1 MTCEEARD
9 RLLDAQRARLAPE
22 TRAALQT
29 HLQTCAACAHE
40 EAAEALG
47 QPVGT
52 VKSNV
57 HRGLKLLRGDDHGDT
72 EN

>member
-40 EAAEALG
+40 EICRR
-47 QPVGT
+47 
-52 VKSNV
+52 
-57 HRGLKLLRGDDHGDT
+57 H
-72 EN
+72 